1 MERAKKLI
9 ACLKSFNKWSIGGS
23 STQVTATASEDF
35 CEQCVKKSY
44 PNSKIYKMGS
54 QQHPDF
60 MIVPIEYENLIE
72 EFSKSIRSRK
82 ITLGVLKKWEASKYN
97 KNKIRI
103 VRLEI
108 KTGASVYTLNDTFPN
123 PLREKD
129 EIYVLFSI
137 GEQKVYVTTSS
148 TMAEKCQTNPPI
160 EKRFEASKKAVS
172 DFGSHLKK
180 IWDGI
185 GISTAAR
192 PTYRMDRHYAHHEAN
207 AERLSEIFAEAGF

>member
-9 ACLKSFNKWSIGGS
+9 ECLKNFNKWSLGGS

-35 CEQCVKKSY
+35 CEQCVKKGY
-44 PNSKIYKMGS
+44 PNSKVYKMGS

-60 MIVPIEYENLIE
+60 MVVPDKYEEQIEK
-72 EFSKSIRSRK
+72 FKKAMKKRK
-82 ITLGVLKKWEASKYN
+82 ITLGVLRNWEASPYN
-97 KNKIRI
+97 KDKIRI
-103 VRLEI
+103 VRIEI
-108 KTGASVYTLNDTFPN
+108 KTGASVYTLNDTFPS
-123 PLREKD
+123 PSRKED

-148 TMAEKCQTNPPI
+148 TMAEKCKTNPPI

-192 PTYRMDRHYAHHEAN
+192 PTYRMDRNYAHHETS
-207 AERLSEIFAEAGF
+207 AERVGEIFAEAGF